1 MSMLLRGSIGIS
13 VINKVMVFCAI
24 GESKLSGACQVTKDA
39 FDSFPMGHAGI
50 VKKVR

>member
-1 MSMLLRGSIGIS
+1 MSMLLCGSIGVGIT
-13 VINKVMVFCAI
+13 NKIMVFCAI
-24 GESKLSGACQVTKDA
+24 GESELLGACQVMKDA